1 MTYKRICQVK
11 FILKMREHLLSV
23 SYKPNYTTMTIL
35 ERAVEMLQ
43 TKYGIDARIY
53 ENNLYL
59 AVWNDEL
66 SDTIDVQ
73 VSDEQIQEWIK
84 ESIEESL

>member
-1 MTYKRICQVK
+1 MK
-11 FILKMREHLLSV
+11 FMVKMREHLLSV
-23 SYKPNYTTMTIL
+23 SYKLNYTTMTIL
-35 ERAVEMLQ
+35 ERAVEILQ

-59 AVWNDEL
+59 SVWNDEL

-73 VSDEQIQEWIK
+73 VSDEQIQEWVK

>member
-1 MTYKRICQVK
+1 MTTSEK
-11 FILKMREHLLSV
+11 
-23 SYKPNYTTMTIL
+23 
-35 ERAVEMLQ
+35 AVEVLQ
-43 TKYGIDARIY
+43 SKYGIDARIY

>member
-1 MTYKRICQVK
+1 MSRDIG
-11 FILKMREHLLSV
+11 SV

-35 ERAVEMLQ
+35 ERAVEILQ

-73 VSDEQIQEWIK
+73 VSDEQIQEWVK

>member
-1 MTYKRICQVK
+1 MIG
-11 FILKMREHLLSV
+11 V

-35 ERAVEMLQ
+35 ERAVEILQ

>member
-1 MTYKRICQVK
+1 MK
-11 FILKMREHLLSV
+11 FMVKMREHLLSV
-23 SYKPNYTTMTIL
+23 SYKLNYTTMTIL
-35 ERAVEMLQ
+35 ERAVEILQ

-59 AVWNDEL
+59 SVWNDEL

-73 VSDEQIQEWIK
+73 VSDEQIQEWVK
-84 ESIEESL
+84 GSIEESL

>member
-1 MTYKRICQVK
+1 
-11 FILKMREHLLSV
+11 
-23 SYKPNYTTMTIL
+23 
-35 ERAVEMLQ
+35 LQ

-59 AVWNDEL
+59 SVWNDEL

-73 VSDEQIQEWIK
+73 VSDEQIQEWVK

>member
-1 MTYKRICQVK
+1 M
-11 FILKMREHLLSV
+11 SV
-23 SYKPNYTTMTIL
+23 TNNFKTTIMTIL
-35 ERAVEMLQ
+35 ERAVEILQ

-59 AVWNDEL
+59 SVWNDEL

-73 VSDEQIQEWIK
+73 VSDEQIQEWVK

>member
-1 MTYKRICQVK
+1 MSRDIG
-11 FILKMREHLLSV
+11 SV
-23 SYKPNYTTMTIL
+23 SYKPNYTTMNDYYTTMRIYL
-35 ERAVEMLQ
+35 ERAVEILQ

-59 AVWNDEL
+59 SVWNDEL

-73 VSDEQIQEWIK
+73 VSDEQIQEWAK

>member
-1 MTYKRICQVK
+1 MQES
-11 FILKMREHLLSV
+11 MR
-23 SYKPNYTTMTIL
+23 T
-35 ERAVEMLQ
+35 
-43 TKYGIDARIY
+43 
-53 ENNLYL
+53 LYL